1 MGELIRFLG
10 VPDTDTSGKRTF
22 PDPDNPITVEI
33 DPRELAQAF
42 LQAGFTNED
51 PAIEGM
57 GMDILVTQYGQTK
70 AQRIRDDARIRFDL
84 FRQNPSSQTEQP
96 EAPHLRLYK

>member
-1 MGELIRFLG
+1 MGEVIRFPG
-10 VPDTDTSGKRTF
+10 APKGGDSGKRPF

-33 DPRELAQAF
+33 DPRELAQEF
-42 LQAGFTNED
+42 LQAGFITGD

-70 AQRIRDDARIRFDL
+70 AQRIRDDARIRFNL
-84 FRQNPSSQTEQP
+84 FRQNPSSPTEQP
-96 EAPHLRLYK
+96 RVPHLRLDK